1 MPRQP
6 ATVTIDIETCKG
18 CVLCVEVC
26 PPRVLV
32 MSEDTNRMGYRY
44 PLLLDGCTGC
54 ELCYK
59 ICPDYCCEGYRGAAA
74 GAGAVRCGGRGATRT
89 KALRGGRDGSGGA
102 GVPSGYPVGA

>member
-59 ICPDYCCEGYRGAAA
+59 ICPDYCFEVYRGAAA
-74 GAGAVRCGGRGATRT
+74 GAGALRCGVRDVTMTQVLMEGSHASAEATSQ
-89 KALRGGRDGSGGA
+89 A
-102 GVPSGYPVGA
+102 

>member
-6 ATVTIDIETCKG
+6 STVTIDVETCKG

-26 PPRVLV
+26 PPKVLV
-32 MSEDTNRMGYRY
+32 MSELTNAMGYRY

-59 ICPDYCCEGYRGAAA
+59 ICPDFCFEVYRARHVCCSKGAMRSLRQRSRPAAA
-74 GAGAVRCGGRGATRT
+74 SSPAI
-89 KALRGGRDGSGGA
+89 
-102 GVPSGYPVGA
+102 P

>member
-1 MPRQP
+1 MLRLATMPRQP

-26 PPRVLV
+26 PPRVLL
-32 MSEDTNRMGYRY
+32 MSEGTNRMGYRY

-59 ICPDYCCEGYRGAAA
+59 ICPDYCFEVYRGPAEADA
-74 GAGAVRCGGRGATRT
+74 
-89 KALRGGRDGSGGA
+89 
-102 GVPSGYPVGA
+102 

>member
-18 CVLCVEVC
+18 CILCVEVC
-26 PPRVLV
+26 PPRVLL

-59 ICPDYCCEGYRGAAA
+59 ICPDYCFEVYRGPARSEEHTSELQSPCNL
-74 GAGAVRCGGRGATRT
+74 VCRLLLEKK
-89 KALRGGRDGSGGA
+89 KAYALL
-102 GVPSGYPVGA
+102 